1 MNMKQDPPT
10 GGACLF
16 PDRHDTEVRIMGYKN
31 SSITSSRAIGNVERE
46 LIAMRREARYIA
58 ARYHRGQIEPEE
70 MEAIRRRFTGIFR
83 GILEDA
89 LSGVAEAS

>member
-46 LIAMRREARYIA
+46 LIAMRR
-58 ARYHRGQIEPEE
+58 
-70 MEAIRRRFTGIFR
+70 RFTGIFR